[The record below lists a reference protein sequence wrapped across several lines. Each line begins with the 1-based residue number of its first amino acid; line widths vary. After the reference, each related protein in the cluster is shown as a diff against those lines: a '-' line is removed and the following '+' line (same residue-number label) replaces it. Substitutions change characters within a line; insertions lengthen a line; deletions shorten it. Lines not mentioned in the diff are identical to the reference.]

1 VNRYAIALLIWLG
14 VDVLLSVVAAPVIVF
29 VFIPGL
35 MRAWDRHDLA
45 YMIDILL
52 PNVTLLIVPG
62 AIIAGAY
69 LLIASRT
76 ARG

>member
-1 VNRYAIALLIWLG
+1 MNRYAIALLIWLV
-14 VDVLLSVVAAPVIVF
+14 VDLLLSVLAAPVILS

-35 MRAWDRHDLA
+35 MRAWGRHDPV

-52 PNVTLLIVPG
+52 PNVALMIVPG

-69 LLIASRT
+69 LLIARRI
-76 ARG
+76 ARS